1 MARLA
6 HLSIWLAVCAL
17 IPSTLLRAAGPQ
29 SNPEQA
35 PYRVVDGKVDE
46 STFLGWRAYH
56 SACHT
61 CHGPDAT
68 GTNVAPSLIER
79 VKSLSARD
87 FTIKVLT
94 SYRIVVPSG
103 EASGDDRTAVR
114 EQFLD
119 EVLRRERGELTM
131 PAWESESKIRP
142 HVLDLYA
149 YLRAR
154 ADGALGPGK
163 PQRMND

>member
-1 MARLA
+1 MTSSTALPV
-6 HLSIWLAVCAL
+6 WLAACACVTF
-17 IPSTLLRAAGPQ
+17 SGVFAA
-29 SNPEQA
+29 EQDSGEESK
-35 PYRVVDGKVDE
+35 PYRVVEGKVDDA
-46 STFLGWRAYH
+46 TFLGWRAYH

-61 CHGPDAT
+61 CHGADAV
-68 GTNVAPSLIER
+68 GTAVAPSLVER

-94 SYRIVVPSG
+94 SYRIAIPSI
-103 EASGDDRTAVR
+103 EARADDRTAVR
-114 EQFLD
+114 EAFLE

-131 PAWESESKIRP
+131 PAWESESTIHP

-154 ADGALGPGK
+154 ADGALDPGR
-163 PQRMND
+163 PQRLND